1 MRPSLPTTALA
12 LLFAA
17 SSSHAQNLVPNGDFE
32 AHGDCTN
39 GPMDGGVDHWD
50 APLCVGGPSYFNAC
64 ATPDFLSN
72 DVPTNDYGTQPAHSG
87 EGYIGCV
94 TYVHPSGNPSRY
106 AMVELDSTLTAGVEY
121 CVRFMV
127 SLGDIA
133 SFRTNTLHA
142 YFTHAPLI
150 ACDARDTVWAD
161 FAQVSFDASPMTDT
175 SWSLMEGSF
184 VAFGNEQFLTLGNM
198 FHGPAI
204 FADTTFIAWN
214 GPPYL
219 CPIYID
225 DVFVGRCDVGIQ
237 EEKDTH
243 LWVYPNPA
251 ADVLHIEI
259 PQERAGAGA
268 QLEILDALG
277 RVQYSGWMNSARE
290 MVDLSAISS
299 GIYIVRVLA
308 EGRTFTTQF
317 SKE

>member
-1 MRPSLPTTALA
+1 MRHLAIA
-12 LLFAA
+12 LLLVCT
-17 SSSHAQNLVPNGDFE
+17 SSHAQNLVPNGDFE

-50 APLCVGGPSYFNAC
+50 APLCVGDPPYFNAC
-64 ATPDFLSN
+64 ATPDFPSE
-72 DVPTNDYGTQPAHSG
+72 DVPANVYGIQPAHSG
-87 EGYIGCV
+87 DGYIGFV
-94 TYVHPSGNPSRY
+94 TYVHPFGNPGRY

-150 ACDARDTVWAD
+150 ACDDRDTAWAD

-175 SWSLMEGSF
+175 SWTLMEGSF

-225 DVFVGRCDVGIQ
+225 DIFVGRCDVGMQ
-237 EEKDTH
+237 EEKETH
-243 LWVYPNPA
+243 LRVYPNPA
-251 ADVLHIEI
+251 TDLLYVEF
-259 PQERAGAGA
+259 PQERFRIGT
-268 QLEILDALG
+268 QLEILDTHG
-277 RVQYSGWMNSARE
+277 RAQYSDRMSRPRK
-290 MVDLSAISS
+290 MIDLSTLSS
-299 GIYIVRVLA
+299 GMYTVRAFA
-308 EGRTFTTQF
+308 EGRLLTAKFT
-317 SKE
+317 KE